1 MSDEQ
6 PSDDVGV
13 ADGFYDPLDG
23 WEPDASDFDP
33 AGDHEP
39 ADAAEGVTAA
49 GGAQRR
55 MARRI
60 LAAIGALVVLVT
72 AVSISA
78 AVFHRQDPGLEYRY
92 VIPHGTAERLAAGED
107 VEVLPARIEMR
118 TQDTLVIENRDH
130 DTFAVGGLRVGPEQT
145 MTYTFSKPGNYGGS
159 CQLHEG
165 GSVDIVVV

>member
-6 PSDDVGV
+6 ASDDLV
-13 ADGFYDPLDG
+13 DGDYDDDGYDHGGGDGYDPDD
-23 WEPDASDFDP
+23 DA
-33 AGDHEP
+33 
-39 ADAAEGVTAA
+39 V
-49 GGAQRR
+49 GGRSVGEAQGR
-55 MARRI
+55 MARRM

-72 AVSISA
+72 AVSILA
-78 AVFHRQDPGLEYRY
+78 AVFHRQDPGIEYRY

-107 VEVLPARIEMR
+107 VEVLPARIELR
-118 TQDTLVIENRDH
+118 TQDTLVIENQDH